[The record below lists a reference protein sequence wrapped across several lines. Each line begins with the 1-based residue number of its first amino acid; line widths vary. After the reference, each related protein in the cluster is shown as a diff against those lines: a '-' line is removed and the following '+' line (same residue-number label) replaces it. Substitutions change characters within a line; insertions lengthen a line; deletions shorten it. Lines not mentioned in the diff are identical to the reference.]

1 MLCAFMCNIRGFCIL
16 TLTCYVRLW
25 LAGAPWPRPRDRTPP
40 WRWTR
45 RCHRWKRLRWLRG
58 ARSIWD
64 VQVNVIRITGHNLRP
79 KRRWHRHIAHVSYV
93 AHFAHYRTR
102 LEADEN
108 ARGILEVAN
117 LLENIMITAYYN
129 DITDSYNISSRNL
142 PTSKTLTCHVMSISV
157 FQIRILPHRWKWL
170 RVVWAAFELSKLQ
183 LRQFPNRSFR
193 RRWRSAG
200 TARITSPRSAQQ
212 SFGSENHRSVSL

>member
-1 MLCAFMCNIRGFCIL
+1 MMSTVNKKIWKTLKNNHIIILQWYMMIKQGKNGRTCYAHLCATYVDSASIL

-93 AHFAHYRTR
+93 AHFPHYRTR

-129 DITDSYNISSRNL
+129 DITESYNISPRNL
-142 PTSKTLTCHVMSISV
+142 PTSTSKTL
-157 FQIRILPHRWKWL
+157 
-170 RVVWAAFELSKLQ
+170 
-183 LRQFPNRSFR
+183 
-193 RRWRSAG
+193 
-200 TARITSPRSAQQ
+200 
-212 SFGSENHRSVSL
+212 